1 MVLRAIDP
9 ARVAAVAAAVGPP
22 RLRELLLL
30 LGDRVAML
38 AADADAYPE
47 GAEDFMAS
55 LHQSRGSAA
64 SLGLVALAEGL
75 GRMEA
80 DARRGGDLR
89 EAGRGLLGLW
99 REVKEGLLF

>member
-1 MVLRAIDP
+1 M
-9 ARVAAVAAAVGPP
+9 
-22 RLRELLLL
+22 RELVLL
-30 LGDRVAML
+30 LGARVEKL
-38 AADADAYPE
+38 AADANAYPE
-47 GAEDFMAS
+47 GAEDFMAV

-89 EAGRGLLGLW
+89 EAGRGLLWLW
-99 REVKEGLLF
+99 EEVKEGLLF

>member
-1 MVLRAIDP
+1 
-9 ARVAAVAAAVGPP
+9 VGPR
-22 RLRELLLL
+22 RLRELVLL
-30 LGDRVAML
+30 LGERVAKL
-38 AADADAYPE
+38 AADAEAYPE
-47 GAEDFMAS
+47 GAEDFMAA

-80 DARRGGDLR
+80 RAKQGGDLR

-99 REVKEGLLF
+99 KEVKEGLLF